1 MQEQPHWRRL
11 LLRTEETADRYQA
24 DILTRP
30 KDGGCPLCKFDSVI
44 QEFEHW
50 VHKGNKYPYD
60 RYFEK
65 SDMLV
70 TKRHVADTDLTQA
83 ERDELDKL
91 KKEVLYAN
99 YDSLLEHMPVQR
111 SIPAHAHYHLIQFR
125 RHDGQP
131 R

>member
-24 DILTRP
+24 DILTRETEA
-30 KDGGCPLCKFDSVI
+30 GCPLCKFELVI

-50 VHKGNKYPYD
+50 VHKRNKYPYD

-70 TKRHVADTDLTQA
+70 TKRHVADTELNQA
-83 ERDELDKL
+83 EREELDRL
-91 KKEVLYAN
+91 KKEVLHLE
-99 YDSLLEHMPVQR
+99 YDSLLEHMPAQR
-111 SIPAHAHYHLIQFR
+111 SIPAHTHYHLIQFR
-125 RHDGQP
+125 RHDGAP

>member
-11 LLRTEETADRYQA
+11 LLRSEATANRNHA
-24 DILTRP
+24 DFLAR
-30 KDGGCPLCKFDSVI
+30 KADEGCPLCKSELAI

-50 VHKGNKYPYD
+50 IHKKNKYPYD

-70 TKRHVADTDLTQA
+70 SRRHVSDIDLNEA
-83 ERDELDKL
+83 ERNELDYL
-91 KKEVLYAN
+91 KTEVFHTD
-99 YDSLLEHMPVQR
+99 YDALLENLPVQR
-111 SIPAHAHYHLIQFR
+111 SIPEHAHYHLIQFR
-125 RHDGQP
+125 RHDGIP